1 MSHPIDK
8 MEQLA
13 TEKHFP
19 DQTPYRSIS
28 VAHVSRLAAES
39 KRDGREIEIDALE
52 KGIVPE
58 RYARNMRTFSL
69 PDQAALLR
77 ARVGIVGLGGL
88 GGTVTEIL
96 SRLGVGYLTAID
108 GDRFEDSNLNR
119 QLLSA
124 CDALGQPKAEAA
136 RRRVHAVNPSVVVRL
151 WPEFLTAENAARL
164 LEGCNVVVDCLDNLK
179 TRFIVEDACRALGC
193 PFVSAAVAG
202 ASGHVTTVFPE
213 DRGLRLI
220 YGDPEKA
227 PLKGAETA
235 LGTVPFSVTL
245 LAALEC
251 AEVVKVIL
259 ANGRPLRDKLMVV
272 DLFDGVIEVLNLR

>member
-1 MSHPIDK
+1 MNHPLTELDK
-8 MEQLA
+8 LSVVR
-13 TEKHFP
+13 HYP

-28 VAHVSRLAAES
+28 AAHVAEMAARS
-39 KRDGREIEIDALE
+39 NRDGREIEIAALE
-52 KGIVPE
+52 NGIVPE

-69 PDQAALLR
+69 PDQASLLR

-96 SRLGVGYLTAID
+96 SRLGVGHLTAID
-108 GDRFEDSNLNR
+108 GDRFEESNLNR
-119 QLLSA
+119 QLLSS
-124 CDALGQPKAEAA
+124 CGALGQSKAEAA
-136 RRRVHAVNPSVVVRL
+136 RRRVQEINPSVVVTP
-151 WPEFLTAENAARL
+151 WPEFLTVENAARL
-164 LEGCNVVVDCLDNLK
+164 LEGCRVVVDCLDNVK

-202 ASGHVTTVFPE
+202 SSGHVTTVFPG

-227 PLKGAETA
+227 PLKGAETS
-235 LGTVPFSVTL
+235 LGTVPYSVTM

-259 ANGRPLRDKLMVV
+259 SNGRPLRDKLLVV
-272 DLFDGVIEVLNLR
+272 DLADAVIEVLNLG